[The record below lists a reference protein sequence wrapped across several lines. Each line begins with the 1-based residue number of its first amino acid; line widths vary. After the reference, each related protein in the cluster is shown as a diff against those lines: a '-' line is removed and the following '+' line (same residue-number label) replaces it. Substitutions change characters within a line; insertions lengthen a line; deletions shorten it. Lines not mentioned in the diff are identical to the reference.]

1 MHTQNTLHLT
11 DKQYKLAVVLLTF
24 SEPAVQDSTLIEVMV
39 SEGIRQ
45 YPAEKLVEQRAKF
58 YTETQMI
65 DEDHQLHEMVST
77 LVNQK
82 AA

>member
-1 MHTQNTLHLT
+1 MHTQHTLHLT

-45 YPAEKLVEQRAKF
+45 YPAERLVEQRAKF
-58 YTETQMI
+58 YNEMPVI
-65 DEDHQLHEMVST
+65 DDADPVHGCLSSFIKQH
-77 LVNQK
+77 

>member
-1 MHTQNTLHLT
+1 MHTQHTLHLT

-45 YPAEKLVEQRAKF
+45 YPAEKLVEQRAQF

>member
-11 DKQYKLAVVLLTF
+11 DKQYKLAAVLL
-24 SEPAVQDSTLIEVMV
+24 SAAEPAISNATLVEVMV
-39 SEGIRQ
+39 REGIRQ
-45 YPAEKLVEQRAKF
+45 YPAEKLVEQRAQF

-65 DEDHQLHEMVST
+65 DEDHPLHEMVST
-77 LVNQK
+77 LVAQK